1 MARSYVSMTPAELER
16 ALRRTGVVV
25 WCKIKTSALGRAPK
39 RPHNVRFPGPKSTWT
54 AVDTGIVTGVIG
66 GKMKYEDEHGFGDWL
81 DVEDARYLV
90 DEL

>member
-16 ALRRTGVVV
+16 ALRRRDVVV
-25 WCKIKTSALGRAPK
+25 WCKVKASAFGRVPK
-39 RPHNVRFPGPKSTWT
+39 RPQNVRFPGPKSSWT
-54 AVDTGIVTGVIG
+54 PVDKGIVSGVIG

-81 DVEDARYLV
+81 DVDDARYLV